1 MPDESPFDISET
13 RPDEFGAILR
23 MTRAVTVFDE
33 EEAATV
39 QELLDGYADS
49 PEESGYYFLSCR
61 EGDRLLG
68 FACYGPRALTA
79 NGYDLYW
86 VAADVTARGRG
97 VGRALV
103 RRVEEEVLKRGGIWV
118 EIETSDTEPYAPA
131 RRLYERCGYT
141 QAMHLPD
148 FYHDGDGLCVY
159 VRRLR

>member
-1 MPDESPFDISET
+1 MPDLPAFEIGET

-23 MTRAVTVFDE
+23 MTRAVTVFDQE
-33 EEAATV
+33 EVDTV
-39 QELLDGYADS
+39 QELLDGYAAS

-61 EGDRLLG
+61 ENGQLLG
-68 FACYGPRALTA
+68 FVCYGPRALTA

-86 VAADVTARGRG
+86 VAADVTARHRG

-103 RRVEEEVLKRGGIWV
+103 RRVEEEVLKRGGVWV

-141 QAMHLPD
+141 LSMHLPD

-159 VRRLR
+159 TRRLR